1 MKNNNFAVVIPARY
15 KSTRL
20 PGKPLIDICGIPMIK
35 RVWERCCLAVE
46 QDKIY
51 IATESQVIFD
61 YCLTFT
67 NNVLMTSDSCKTGTD
82 RVFEACSQIGKL
94 DFVVNVQGDEPVINP
109 NEIND
114 IINEYLKN
122 PGKIING
129 MAAIATAEE
138 YHSVTIPKVTFR
150 QDNRLLYMSRAGIPS
165 NKTNDFNKAWK
176 QICIYAFPVK
186 ALYDFSNLEE
196 KTPFEEEEDI
206 EILRFLELGYDVMMK
221 EVEGKSIAVDT
232 ATDVVKVSKI
242 LTNYPRFN
250 LDRVK

>member
-1 MKNNNFAVVIPARY
+1 MKDTNFAVVIPARY

-20 PGKPLIDICGIPMIK
+20 PGKPLIDICGTPMIK

-51 IATESQVIFD
+51 IATESQEIFD

-67 NNVLMTSDSCKTGTD
+67 KNVLMTSESCKTGTD
-82 RVFEACSQIGKL
+82 RVFEACSQIEKL

-109 NEIND
+109 DEIND

-129 MAAIATAEE
+129 MAAIDTAEE
-138 YHSVTIPKVTFR
+138 YHSVTIPKVVFR
-150 QDNRLLYMSRAGIPS
+150 PDNRLLYMSRAGIPS
-165 NKTNDFNKAWK
+165 NKTKDFNKAWK
-176 QICIYAFPVK
+176 QICIYAFPIK
-186 ALYDFSNLEE
+186 ALNDFAMLEN
-196 KTPFEEEEDI
+196 KTQFEQEEDI

-221 EVEGKSIAVDT
+221 EVKGKSIAVDT
-232 ATDVVKVSKI
+232 KSDAEKVSTI
-242 LTNYPRFN
+242 LSNDANYN
-250 LDRVK
+250 LKR